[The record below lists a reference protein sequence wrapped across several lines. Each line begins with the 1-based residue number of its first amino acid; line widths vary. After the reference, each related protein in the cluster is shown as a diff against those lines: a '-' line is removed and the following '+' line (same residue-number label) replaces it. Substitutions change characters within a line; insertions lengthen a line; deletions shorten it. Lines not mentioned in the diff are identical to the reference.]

1 MELLTA
7 EDIIEINKKIGE
19 KGVVIN
25 EGNLDFT
32 VQKVNKNKESLIK
45 KAALLLYDLINSHVF
60 LDGNKRTAFVSME
73 TLLKANGKK
82 LNMSDKDAIELVYKI
97 ANGKYNI
104 SDLEDIISKCIE

>member
-1 MELLTA
+1 MKFLTA
-7 EDIIEINKKIGE
+7 EDVIEINKKIGE

-32 VQKVNKNKESLIK
+32 VQKVNKKEGLVN

-60 LDGNKRTAFVSME
+60 LDGNKRTAFISME
-73 TLLKANGKK
+73 TLIKANGKR
-82 LNMSDKDAIELVYKI
+82 LNISDKDAVELVYGV

-104 SDLEDIISKCIE
+104 SDLEEVSV